1 MNIPANTNSFI
12 PELWAADI
20 QKNRTNNLVMLNL
33 VNKQYESQLLSK
45 GDTVHIEAMDEFTT
59 STIDPAVGL
68 TVAAATVSE
77 TTLVVDQYVGF
88 ARAVQDML
96 KKQGAYDLRA
106 AFVERGGRALATAID
121 KYLMGLG
128 SAAVGGFT
136 TKRTAVASL
145 SYNEFVDAM
154 GDLDKANIPQE
165 GRACIV
171 NGVGLAD
178 LRKVS
183 QFQFYGN
190 AGETP
195 LKKVP
200 TNGLV
205 GDIFGVPVYLTEAVG
220 KNAGNT
226 AWQFLLFH
234 KEAIAAAV
242 QLKPEMEH
250 DRDILK
256 KADIVSGST
265 LFGAKVVRPDHGV
278 VIQRTV

>member
-1 MNIPANTNSFI
+1 MNIPSNTSSFI

-20 QKNRTNNLVMLNL
+20 QKNRTNHLVMLNL
-33 VNKQYESQLLSK
+33 VNKQYESQVLSK

-59 STIDPAVGL
+59 DVIDPAVGL
-68 TVAAATVSE
+68 TVKAATISE
-77 TTLVVDQYVGF
+77 TTLVIDQYVGF

-96 KKQGAYDLRA
+96 KKQSAYDLRA
-106 AFVERGGRALATAID
+106 SFVERGGRALATAID
-121 KYLMGLG
+121 SYLMSLG
-128 SAAVGGFT
+128 ANFT
-136 TKRTAVASL
+136 TKRTAVANL
-145 SYNEFVDAM
+145 SYDEFVDAM
-154 GDLDKANIPQE
+154 AVLDGRNIPQE
-165 GRACIV
+165 DRALVI
-171 NGVGLAD
+171 NGAGLAD
-178 LRKVS
+178 LRKVA
-183 QFQFYGN
+183 QFNFYGN

-205 GDIFGVPVYLTEAVG
+205 GDIYGVPVYITEAVATVTG
-220 KNAGNT
+220 AY
-226 AWQFLLFH
+226 QYLLFH